1 MQIDANLLALYVVSV
16 VVMIA
21 MPGPVAVF
29 VAGTGIAGGPK
40 QALRAIAGTNV
51 ASLVLIALSMLV
63 VQGLLSINETVFALL
78 KGGGAAYIG
87 YLGWQMLRDAGRM
100 ETAAMPVATQGSFTK
115 GFVMSISNPKDIIFF
130 ASFFPQF
137 LEITPRPTASLALLT
152 VLWIVL
158 DFATLMTVCLL
169 VRRLV
174 KPNVHRTMLRVSG
187 ALLMLIALLGVVISG
202 RDLVSD
208 GLPAAMAVEEP
219 ATVL

>member
-1 MQIDANLLALYVVSV
+1 MHIDANLVVLYVFSV

-29 VAGTGIAGGPK
+29 VAGTGIVGGPK
-40 QALRAIAGTNV
+40 LALRAIAGTN
-51 ASLVLIALSMLV
+51 AGSLVLIVLSMLV
-63 VQGLLSINETVFALL
+63 VQGLLSINETVFTLL
-78 KGGGAAYIG
+78 KGGGALYIG
-87 YLGWQMLRDAGRM
+87 YLGYQMLHDAGR
-100 ETAAMPVATQGSFTK
+100 AAATPVATHGSFTK

-137 LEITPRPTASLALLT
+137 LEITPQPTVSLGLLT

-174 KPNVHRTMLRVSG
+174 KPNVHRGMLRVSG
-187 ALLMLIALLGVVISG
+187 VLLMLIALLGVGMAG
-202 RDLVSD
+202 RDLVSA
-208 GLPAAMAVEEP
+208 GLPGTLALQEP
-219 ATVL
+219 STAL